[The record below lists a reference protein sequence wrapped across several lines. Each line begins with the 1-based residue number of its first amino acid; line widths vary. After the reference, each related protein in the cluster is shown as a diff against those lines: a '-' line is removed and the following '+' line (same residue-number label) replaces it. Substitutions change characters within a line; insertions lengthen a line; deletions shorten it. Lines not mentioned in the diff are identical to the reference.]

1 MIGSWANAIPRDVA
15 WQEVLLTDVDI
26 LYARYK
32 IEQLTSAYPFKKT
45 AITPNVPQPTN
56 LIEQLAYGRYYG
68 KTQWLDENPQLLQY
82 YKEQEDMAHMTQV
95 GLNLADAVTVYAEYP
110 SLARE
115 LHVGA
120 LT

>member
-1 MIGSWANAIPRDVA
+1 MTGSWGNAIPRDVA
-15 WQEVLLTDVDI
+15 WQEVPLTDVDI

-68 KTQWLDENPQLLQY
+68 KTQWLDETLQLLQY
-82 YKEQEDMAHMTQV
+82 YKDQKDMANMTKV
-95 GLNLADAVTVYAEYP
+95 ALVLADAVPFFAE
-110 SLARE
+110 
-115 LHVGA
+115 
-120 LT
+120 